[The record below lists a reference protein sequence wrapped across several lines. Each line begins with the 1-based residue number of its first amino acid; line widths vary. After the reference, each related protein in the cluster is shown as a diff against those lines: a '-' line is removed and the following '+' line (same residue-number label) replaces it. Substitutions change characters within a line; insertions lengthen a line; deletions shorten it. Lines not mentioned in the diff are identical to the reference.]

1 MKRLSGIK
9 TLLAPFKRWVV
20 AVLKMDNNF
29 YQEHGS
35 VSKYGYGAR
44 KTAYTYE
51 SNNDISTV

>member
-1 MKRLSGIK
+1 
-9 TLLAPFKRWVV
+9 VV